1 MRPSALSIEEREFER
16 IMDAIKGIRNA
27 RAEKN
32 VPPSR
37 KAAVYVATDYQDL
50 FAGCKPFFEKL
61 ASASDL
67 QVGSEWMIDGAVQ
80 VITNDARIF
89 LPMEDLIDKE
99 KELERLNREKASCE
113 KDIKM
118 LSGKLSNEKFVSK
131 GPANIVEQERE
142 KLSRAEERM
151 AKILESLQALS

>member
-1 MRPSALSIEEREFER
+1 MQTLQ
-16 IMDAIKGIRNA
+16 
-27 RAEKN
+27 
-32 VPPSR
+32 PPADSS
-37 KAAVYVATDYQDL
+37 
-50 FAGCKPFFEKL
+50 FA
-61 ASASDL
+61 
-67 QVGSEWMIDGAVQ
+67 
-80 VITNDARIF
+80 
-89 LPMEDLIDKE
+89 DKE

-131 GPANIVEQERE
+131 APANIVEQERE

>member
-1 MRPSALSIEEREFER
+1 MSIEEREFER